1 MRRTGCGAR
10 TGSRRKRGKKVIM
23 RVRIKEDSCQGHA
36 MCALTCPEVFQT
48 NEDTGHAFVVSEF
61 VAPEV
66 ESRVLIARASCP
78 EEAIEVF

>member
-1 MRRTGCGAR
+1 
-10 TGSRRKRGKKVIM
+10 
-23 RVRIKEDSCQGHA
+23 

-66 ESRVLIARASCP
+66 ESRVLIARDSCP